1 MKGWRHFWAALH
13 WRLRATRRAWSFG
26 VTPNMPFLPPGPLP
40 GGAHGQ
46 IDEPRS
52 GAEPFRGTLYIRG
65 WALFPSGPPA
75 QLDVW
80 LGGQPLGRARVGLPR
95 PDIEART
102 GDALA
107 GVSGFDMTADLSEVE
122 LGPGEATLRAVATN
136 PHGEQHE
143 LPPVAIEIPAG
154 GVDGERDD
162 DELDPPAARTPRPA
176 GGDGRQVLV
185 CTHQLNLGGAQLYL
199 LDLLR
204 ALLDE
209 GSIQPTVVSALDGIL
224 REELEELG
232 IPVHISSLVP
242 LDDLSS
248 HIGRVEELAAWA
260 EGRGFEAVF
269 VNTATAFAFP
279 GAEAAAELGIPAVW
293 AIHES
298 FPPAVLWSNLD
309 PRIRQ
314 RAEKTL
320 SEAALAIF
328 EAGATRRLFEPPL
341 RQGRGTVLPY
351 GLDFGPIDVARSEF
365 DRAAAR
371 REAGI
376 PDDAEVVLCVGTIEP
391 RKAQLPLAQAF
402 GEIAGAH
409 PRARLVFVG
418 ARDDQDSEALADFVA
433 ASGLDDDI
441 ELVPVTPDVHPW
453 YQLADLLV
461 CASDI
466 ESLPRTVLE
475 AMAFETPVL
484 ATSVFG
490 LPELIDDGET
500 GWLCEPRDMPALA
513 AALDRALNSSVE
525 ERQRIGRAARQLV
538 ERRHALDAYAREVAR
553 LLNQVASGDAPD
565 ISAHAPAG

>member
-1 MKGWRHFWAALH
+1 MKGWRHFWAALY
-13 WRLRATRRAWSFG
+13 WRLRATRRVWSLG

-40 GGAHGQ
+40 GGAHGR
-46 IDEPRS
+46 IDEPCA
-52 GAEPFRGTLYIRG
+52 GDEPYRGTLYIRG

-75 QLDVW
+75 QLELW
-80 LGGQPLGRARVGLPR
+80 LDDRPLGRARVGLSR
-95 PDIEART
+95 PDIESRT
-102 GDALA
+102 GDPLA
-107 GVSGFDMTADLSEVE
+107 GVSGFEMMADLSELE
-122 LGPGEATLRAVATN
+122 LGAGEATLRAVATN

-143 LPPVAIEIPAG
+143 LPPVPIEIPSG
-154 GVDGERDD
+154 GEGDRD
-162 DELDPPAARTPRPA
+162 DELEPPAARTSRPA
-176 GGDGRQVLV
+176 GNGGRPVLV

-204 ALLDE
+204 VLVEA
-209 GSIQPTVVSALDGIL
+209 GSVQPTVVSALDGVL
-224 REELEELG
+224 REQLEELG

-242 LDDLSS
+242 LEDLSS
-248 HIGRVEELAAWA
+248 HVGRVEELAVWA
-260 EGRGFEAVF
+260 EGRGFEAAF

-279 GAEAAAELGIPAVW
+279 GAEAATVLGIPAVW

-298 FPPAVLWSNLD
+298 FPPPVLWSNLD
-309 PRIRQ
+309 PRIRR
-314 RAEKTL
+314 RAEETL

-328 EAGATRRLFEPPL
+328 EADATRRLFEPPL
-341 RQGRGTVLPY
+341 REGRGAVLPY
-351 GLDFGPIDVARSEF
+351 GLDFAPIDAARADF
-365 DRAAAR
+365 DRGAAR

-376 PDDAEVVLCVGTIEP
+376 PADAEVILCVGTIEP

-402 GEIAGAH
+402 ASLAGRH

-418 ARDDQDSEALADFVA
+418 AREDQDSEALADFVA
-433 ASGLDDDI
+433 ASGLGDRADLI
-441 ELVPVTPDVHPW
+441 PVTPDVYPW

-500 GWLCEPRDMPALA
+500 GWLCEPRDMLALA
-513 AALDRALNSSVE
+513 AALDRALNSSPQ
-525 ERQRIGRAARQLV
+525 ERRRIGRAARELV
-538 ERRHALDAYAREVAR
+538 LRRHDLPAYGRRVAELLDRAIDGETAGA
-553 LLNQVASGDAPD
+553 ADAT
-565 ISAHAPAG
+565 AG